1 MKPLDDRAVLKV
13 ADITT
18 VVNLVF
24 VLALFLTYF
33 QTKAV
38 IESPLIP
45 EWTVGVVMGP
55 YMLKGCILTI
65 GLIVGMLFRRFGQ
78 VRIQIWVNALLI
90 VFSLTFNYAYS
101 FIMA

>member
-1 MKPLDDRAVLKV
+1 MDERTALKV
-13 ADITT
+13 ADVTT
-18 VVNLVF
+18 IVNMVF

-65 GLIVGMLFRRFGQ
+65 GLIVGMLFRTFGQ
-78 VRIQIWVNALLI
+78 VRAQIWLNGLLI
-90 VFSLTFNYAYS
+90 VFSLIFSHAYS
-101 FIMA
+101 FVMS

>member
-1 MKPLDDRAVLKV
+1 MKPMDERTVLKV
-13 ADITT
+13 ADVTT
-18 VVNLVF
+18 IVNMVF

-65 GLIVGMLFRRFGQ
+65 GLIVGMLFRTFGQ
-78 VRIQIWVNALLI
+78 VRAQIWLNGLLI
-90 VFSLTFNYAYS
+90 VFSLIFSYAYS
-101 FIMA
+101 FVMS